1 MGPPGP
7 RSRQRPKPQFSGDS
21 LRNGKYKAMARVNR
35 IDRQAAEQLAIQALA
50 YLAGDPERLGR
61 FLALTGL
68 GPETIRAAA
77 TSRDSQFLAGVL
89 DHIAGDDGLLTAF
102 AEHAQ

>member
-1 MGPPGP
+1 
-7 RSRQRPKPQFSGDS
+7 
-21 LRNGKYKAMARVNR
+21 MARVNR
-35 IDRQAAEQLAIQALA
+35 TDRQAAEQLAIQALA
-50 YLAGDPERLGR
+50 FLAGDAEQLGR

-77 TSRDSQFLAGVL
+77 TARDSQFLAGVL

-102 AEHAQ
+102 AEHVEVAPDRVMQARAVLAGQAWERETP

>member
-1 MGPPGP
+1 
-7 RSRQRPKPQFSGDS
+7 
-21 LRNGKYKAMARVNR
+21 MARVNR
-35 IDRQAAEQLAIQALA
+35 TDRQAAEQLAIQGLA

-77 TSRDSQFLAGVL
+77 TAHDSQFLAGIL

-102 AEHAQ
+102 AEHVQVAPARVMQARAVLGGQDWERETP